1 MLIFFWNKVG
11 IVKGER
17 LVGDNRTIS
26 IIIIM
31 VNSSALRL
39 LGGALGA
46 GGVGWLGGVSYQ
58 KYLQDSAKIKNYK
71 NLPGLPSE
79 STVSVGRCNF
89 PPSLKVEI

>member
-1 MLIFFWNKVG
+1 M
-11 IVKGER
+11 KG
-17 LVGDNRTIS
+17 LVGDNRKIII

-79 STVSVGRCNF
+79 STVSVGRCNLDKF